1 MGARLEKVG
10 DDAEAAGH
18 RMSAGNAYLR
28 AGMYYFTGERFMY
41 PGEAKREVGRKS
53 IELQTKGLLRR
64 YPNLERVEVPFEGTS
79 LPALFMKA
87 PGASARAPTVV
98 VFDGMDN
105 CKEMSVLFNGLEF
118 AARGWNTL
126 AIDGPGQG
134 ESLRLREM
142 YARHD
147 YETAGTAAYD
157 YVASRPEVDAS
168 KVVVMGYS
176 FGGYYAGRVAAFE
189 KRYAA
194 GVAFAAL
201 HWDLAAWQREIKRR
215 HEIDPKNTAQSQF
228 HFRWIMGHIDDGDAA
243 IEKAERFSLAG
254 PRGADRDAVPDRARR
269 GRQGG
274 ARRIRAEAV
283 RGARLETQAP
293 ENPHRRRRQRLSC
306 AGRQPAGRR
315 RLHRRLDRRH
325 RRQSEVTPRYLSP
338 LDLNQGT
345 RMDTAVATQKPQS
358 QTRKYKGAE
367 IMVEYLIKEKVPY
380 LFGVC
385 GHGNVGFL
393 DAAAAGVRSHQ
404 DDFHAPRAVRR
415 LHGRRLLQD
424 QARARGD
431 IHFVRSGIGQS
442 RGRARERDDG
452 FVGVSRDYR
461 ERPDDAVQS
470 RSVPG
475 NGPLF
480 SGRLSER

>member
-1 MGARLEKVG
+1 MSYSGTWITPFPGNFVWSNAALVTKGMAPYGAVALGEIDEVCERLQGRQQEPDAWQEEWCRMGARLEKVG
-10 DDAEAAGH
+10 DRAEAAGH

-87 PGASARAPTVV
+87 PGASERAPTVV

-157 YVASRPEVDAS
+157 YVASRPEVDS
-168 KVVVMGYS
+168 GKVVVMGYS

-243 IEKAERFSLAG
+243 IEKAERFSLRDLAAKIEMPFLIVHAEEDKVVPVASAQKLYEALG
-254 PRGADRDAVPDRARR
+254 SKRKHLKILTAEDGSVYHAQADN
-269 GRQGG
+269 RQ
-274 ARRIRAEAV
+274 
-283 RGARLETQAP
+283 
-293 ENPHRRRRQRLSC
+293 
-306 AGRQPAGRR
+306 
-315 RLHRRLDRRH
+315 
-325 RRQSEVTPRYLSP
+325 
-338 LDLNQGT
+338 
-345 RMDTAVATQKPQS
+345 
-358 QTRKYKGAE
+358 
-367 IMVEYLIKEKVPY
+367 
-380 LFGVC
+380 
-385 GHGNVGFL
+385 
-393 DAAAAGVRSHQ
+393 
-404 DDFHAPRAVRR
+404 
-415 LHGRRLLQD
+415 
-424 QARARGD
+424 
-431 IHFVRSGIGQS
+431 
-442 RGRARERDDG
+442 
-452 FVGVSRDYR
+452 VGVDYIADWI
-461 ERPDDAVQS
+461 EDTVVKPK
-470 RSVPG
+470 
-475 NGPLF
+475 
-480 SGRLSER
+480 